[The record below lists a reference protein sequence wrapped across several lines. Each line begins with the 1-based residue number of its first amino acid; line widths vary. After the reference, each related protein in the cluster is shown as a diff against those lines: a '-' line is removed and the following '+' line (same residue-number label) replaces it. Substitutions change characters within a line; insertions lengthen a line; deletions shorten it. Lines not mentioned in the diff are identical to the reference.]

1 MFSGSIKLYHISE
14 FHSFLWLKNILFHL
28 RGRAESDTTEVT
40 QQHMYIPQFVYP
52 IIMFISYFHILAIGN
67 NATVNIAAQVSE
79 SLFSLLLDIY
89 LGMEL
94 LSHIVIPFSF
104 LRNRPTVFYRGC
116 IISIPTSKEGVFQFL
131 YTFTSILFFIFV
143 CLFKVL
149 TL

>member
-1 MFSGSIKLYHISE
+1 M
-14 FHSFLWLKNILFHL
+14 
-28 RGRAESDTTEVT
+28 TEAAQ

-52 IIMFISYFHILAIGN
+52 IICSWTFSYFHIVAIGN

-79 SLFSLLLDIY
+79 SLFSLLSDIY

-94 LSHIVIPFSF
+94 RSHIVIPFSF

-116 IISIPTSKEGVFQFL
+116 IISVPTSKEGVFQFL
-131 YTFTSILFFIFV
+131 YIFTSILFFIFV

-149 TL
+149 TLQLV